1 MADAS
6 TGDWPH
12 DPDGEKGSEG
22 MRNFDMAVLS
32 KMVEE
37 DEFPLEKADF
47 VEEFGDWPVRI
58 NHKTVVSV
66 AEIFED
72 VEEDSFENKIEFHRS
87 VGRAIRRTGLW
98 EYRPEPESA

>member
-1 MADAS
+1 M
-6 TGDWPH
+6 
-12 DPDGEKGSEG
+12 GSEG

-66 AEIFED
+66 AEIFDD
-72 VEEDSFENKIEFHRS
+72 VEEDSFENKVEFNRS

>member
-6 TGDWPH
+6 AKDWPH
-12 DPDGEKGSEG
+12 DPDGDIGSEG

-37 DEFPLEKADF
+37 DEFPIQKDEF
-47 VEEFGDWPVRI
+47 VDEFGDWPVRI

-66 AEIFED
+66 ADIFED
-72 VEEDSFENKIEFHRS
+72 VEEDSFETKIEFHKAT
-87 VGRAIRRTGLW
+87 GRAIRKTGLW
-98 EYRPEPESA
+98 EYVPDT